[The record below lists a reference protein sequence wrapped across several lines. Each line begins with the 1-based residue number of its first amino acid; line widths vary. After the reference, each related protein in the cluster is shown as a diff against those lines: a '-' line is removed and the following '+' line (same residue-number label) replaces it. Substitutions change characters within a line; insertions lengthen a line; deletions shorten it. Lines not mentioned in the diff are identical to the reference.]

1 MEEGKWYKCIETGS
15 GVSKGSYYQC
25 VEKNAGHNEDFWS
38 EFTSVYG
45 ENESAYNRR
54 FDPTPHTRTTFPNM
68 PNLIERVSKIDP
80 AAAEWLEFGDHS
92 KVDWADDEDCLSG
105 LFVWHDSPQ
114 GREYWDRIDDIL
126 TRQTVGQRS
135 APMERTH
142 DRLRHAQPTEKE
154 YEYKATGTV
163 NIMPENILKYNP
175 CDTEFGK
182 FVKFYYGHGLHAITD
197 VGVVDKLVKDQRFSW
212 LNWISEN
219 TPFVKRTEKKD
230 YVFSPDNLRI
240 TYGTHFGTLL
250 EMKNKNGE
258 WLSVF
263 SLIPGNEAI
272 RCHSCTDLPVQMD
285 GDKIAIK

>member
-92 KVDWADDEDCLSG
+92 GCVFNTSACSLST
-105 LFVWHDSPQ
+105 LFAWPESPQ
-114 GREYWDRIDDIL
+114 DVEFWRGMEELLKQQNRIE
-126 TRQTVGQRS
+126 RS
-135 APMERTH
+135 APMT
-142 DRLRHAQPTEKE
+142 KE
-154 YEYKATGTV
+154 YEYESTTADITLNGIS
-163 NIMPENILKYNP
+163 NYNP

-182 FVKFYYGHGLHAITD
+182 FTKWFLAR
-197 VGVVDKLVKDQRFSW
+197 KALVLSSKDIVNLLVSDQRFSW
-212 LNWISEN
+212 LNWLSEN
-219 TPFVKRTEKKD
+219 TPFVKRTEKKAFRFTPD
-230 YVFSPDNLRI
+230 TIRLAFSEDGMINSALEI
-240 TYGTHFGTLL
+240 KGTDGRWWTALTFCRDGNIYYALDC
-250 EMKNKNGE
+250 KN
-258 WLSVF
+258 
-263 SLIPGNEAI
+263 
-272 RCHSCTDLPVQMD
+272 LPVQMD

>member
-1 MEEGKWYKCIETGS
+1 MEVGKWYKCIDTGS
-15 GVSKGSYYQC
+15 SVEAGKYYRC
-25 VEKNAGHNEDFWS
+25 VEADVGSICGGYSKWDTG
-38 EFTSVYG
+38 YC
-45 ENESAYNRR
+45 AYNSR
-54 FDPTPHTRTTFPNM
+54 FNPTPHTRTTFPNM
-68 PNLIERVSKIDP
+68 PDLIERVSKIDP

-135 APMERTH
+135 APM
-142 DRLRHAQPTEKE
+142 KE
-154 YEYKATGTV
+154 YEYEATETGS
-163 NIMPENILKYNP
+163 ISIQGIEKYNP
-175 CDTEFGK
+175 SDIEFGK
-182 FVKFYYGHGLHAITD
+182 FVKLYIKMRWSTKD
-197 VGVVDKLVKDQRFSW
+197 DKTIVAQLVKEQRFSW
-212 LNWISEN
+212 LNWLSEN

-263 SLIPGNEAI
+263 SLIPGNEAV
-272 RCHSCTDLPVQMD
+272 RCRDCTNLPVQMD